1 MSNKNKIINSIAALL
16 GLNVELEQVKLVDG
30 VTLIEADSFEAGAGV
45 FVVTEEG
52 NVPVPVGDYELE
64 TGQILVVQEE
74 GIIFEI
80 KDMPSEA
87 EEEMPAETPEG
98 EMKKDNMSEGPKAV
112 KRTIESIVKETVFSR
127 VEELSTENDALKN
140 EIAELKKEVELSSQ
154 KTAEAK
160 EVELS
165 EQPAATP
172 IVHNPE
178 NKEAAMMIK
187 YATKRTR
194 TTMDAVLE
202 KLSK

>member
-1 MSNKNKIINSIAALL
+1 MANKNKLINSIAALL
-16 GLNVELEQVKLVDG
+16 GMSVELEQMKLVDG
-30 VTLIEADSFEAGAGV
+30 ATVIEADAFEGGAAV

-52 NVPVPVGDYELE
+52 NVPLPAGEYELE

-74 GIIFEI
+74 GIIYEI
-80 KDMPSEA
+80 KEMTSEA
-87 EEEMPAETPEG
+87 EEEMPAEG
-98 EMKKDNMSEGPKAV
+98 EMKKDDMSDAPKTA
-112 KRTIESIVKETVFSR
+112 KRTIESIVKETVFSK
-127 VEELSTENDALKN
+127 VEELADENEKLKS
-140 EIAELKKEVELSSQ
+140 EIAELKKAVELASQ
-154 KTAEAK
+154 EPEAQ

-165 EQPAATP
+165 EQPAAKP

-178 NKEAAMMIK
+178 NKSEASVIK

>member
-1 MSNKNKIINSIAALL
+1 MSNKNKLINSIATLL
-16 GLNVELEQVKLVDG
+16 GLNVELEQMKLIDG
-30 VTLIEADSFEAGAGV
+30 ATVIEADAFEAGAGV

-52 NVPVPVGDYELE
+52 NVPMPIGDYELE

-74 GIIFEI
+74 GIIAEI
-80 KDMPSEA
+80 KDVTPEA
-87 EEEMPAETPEG
+87 EEEMPAENPEG
-98 EMKKDNMSEGPKAV
+98 EMKKDNMSDSPKAV

-127 VEELSTENDALKN
+127 VEELASENEALKS
-140 EIAELKKEVELSSQ
+140 EIAELKKAVELAAQ
-154 KTAEAK
+154 KPAEAK
-160 EVELS
+160 EVDLS

-178 NKEAAMMIK
+178 NKQEASTIR

>member
-80 KDMPSEA
+80 KDMPSEE
-87 EEEMPAETPEG
+87 EEEMPAEAPEG

-140 EIAELKKEVELSSQ
+140 EIAELKKAVELASQ
-154 KTAEAK
+154 KPAEAK

-178 NKEAAMMIK
+178 NKEAAMTIK